1 MDALTKEFNRRRV
14 NHQVQ
19 SFNEILDLESIDD
32 DSIRTEALVKFRS
45 TDTSHL
51 NRFVRNVQVMKY
63 GLATSK
69 TDMITTCFK
78 VSYDSTSCVYAYLHS
93 RCRPGPK
100 TTTVTHEFVCTGP
113 TYRSQDGEY
122 RHRFIG
128 YDQFVQLFEKYS
140 EIFSS
145 VEQMVVDK
153 LASGKLQFYADFYYP
168 RGCKVE
174 TKYMNEFVNNT
185 RIAIKLY
192 TIAWIRDYHII
203 HLKIPENHMNPAY
216 QYIIYQTEDL
226 PTYNEVSEKLKDTT
240 YENLVKRCELY
251 YQDVNDPEFNVQR
264 LSCGQKIFPLTV
276 LEAIREGDINY
287 SVWREMYI
295 TNLLSNLVLNM
306 VCPSFPF
313 IGSWFYIQNSHAGL
327 FDNISMFEKYK
338 HSDIATEVSRQLR
351 EVDRYNY
358 YSRDRQSGALSGKFL
373 QLSKNINKA
382 VVYADSDIRLT
393 NLSVCVTSEYV
404 GRTLRDVPN
413 IIAQGLHYHGLDLLF
428 TSEDY
433 FCKHMFEYIYA
444 FYCMNTRLGV
454 IHGDLHMNNVT
465 IYRLYEMVDLNGK
478 PLITDPMI
486 MYILADSKKTGAHE
500 IYSAGSAESV
510 KGAGKYN
517 SKDTSKGVG
526 KKENT
531 SKKES
536 SDKKNRELPSYDTS
550 NETRSYVFP
559 HNGLFSMVIDL
570 SRAVIGDV
578 RRLENEFGAMYAE
591 AYFRDQQNRLLHII
605 NQNFPTVIESS
616 HATIVRLVSDNFP
629 LMFKIIS
636 CVDVFT
642 VMSNIKSMFS
652 IDDVFTQG
660 NVKLADGI
668 AARLERLI
676 SLSSQLFFENI
687 NKAIDGEITSPD
699 EIEWP
704 NFVILRTV
712 FADYNRKVPE
722 GANLV
727 EIFRSNCD
735 MKYDIG
741 DYDNWGPLVS
751 LEPTFKLWR
760 EIFGKANEVEDKWK
774 KFLTNFSEVEEMH
787 RIIQPYVK
795 EEKDVLEF
803 EPWMMM

>member
-1 MDALTKEFNRRRV
+1 MDARTKEFNRRRV
-14 NHQVQ
+14 DQQ
-19 SFNEILDLESIDD
+19 FKSFNEILDLESIDD
-32 DSIRTEALVKFRS
+32 ESIRAEALKKFSS
-45 TDTSHL
+45 TQTSHL

-93 RCRPGPK
+93 RCRPGSK

-140 EIFSS
+140 EIFSI

-168 RGCKVE
+168 RGCKVD

-226 PTYNEVSEKLKDTT
+226 PIYKEVSEKLKGDNK
-240 YENLVKRCELY
+240 YENLIMHCALY

-358 YSRDRQSGALSGKFL
+358 YSRDRQNGALSGKFL

-404 GRTLRDVPN
+404 GRTLRDIPN
-413 IIAQGLHYHGLDLLF
+413 IIAQELHYHGLDLLF

-465 IYRLYEMVDLNGK
+465 IYRLYEMVDLNNK

-486 MYILADSKKTGAHE
+486 MYILADSKKTGGCGMKNE
-500 IYSAGSAESV
+500 E
-510 KGAGKYN
+510 
-517 SKDTSKGVG
+517 
-526 KKENT
+526 KEGGR
-531 SKKES
+531 SDKKES
-536 SDKKNRELPSYDTS
+536 ADKKESTKKKNHKSPPTYDTS
-550 NETRSYVFP
+550 TETRSYVFP

-578 RRLENEFGAMYAE
+578 RRLENEFGALYAE

-642 VMSNIKSMFS
+642 VMSNIKAMFS

-660 NVKLADGI
+660 NVKLAEGI
-668 AARLERLI
+668 ATRLDRLI